1 MRRFL
6 LLALVMAVCL
16 CSFSACSWIEG
27 IGTKSGESLLELGKD
42 GISTVTVVS
51 HPEYHD
57 CTFSGEDIN
66 VITDHLSSLALL
78 TNFPENPDEMA
89 GMSWVITISY
99 ENGDSA
105 TVIYFGEFIR
115 TENGPWY
122 KIRRTEG
129 KRFYELMEEL
139 AG

>member
-1 MRRFL
+1 VRRFL
-6 LLALVMAVCL
+6 LLLLVMAVCL
-16 CSFSACSWIEG
+16 CSFSACKWIEG

-42 GISTVTVVS
+42 GISTITVVS
-51 HPEYHD
+51 YPEADD

-66 VITDHLSSLALL
+66 VITDHLSSLVLL
-78 TNFPENPDEMA
+78 TNFPENPDEMV

-99 ENGDSA
+99 ENGASA

-115 TENGPWY
+115 TENRPWY
-122 KIRRTEG
+122 KIRYTEG
-129 KRFYELMEEL
+129 KRFVELLEEL